1 MDILNNLLDGIIA
14 AFGMWIMMTVMSII
28 SWFALKKWVIKTVT
42 EVWANIKEEGLK
54 LDGVTVEGKLKTKKL
69 FKKKKDK

>member
-1 MDILNNLLDGIIA
+1 MSILNNLFDGMMT
-14 AFGMWIMMTVMSII
+14 AFGMWLMMTVMSIL
-28 SWFALKKWVIKTVT
+28 SWFALKKWIIKTLT

-69 FKKKKDK
+69 FNKKKNK